1 VGEEFKSFF
10 DARGVEGDC
19 PGEIPII
26 GMTHR
31 FGRGSREKMVGLEVV
46 EACRVVAELVVK

>member
-1 VGEEFKSFF
+1 MGEEFKSFF